1 MSEKLRASEETMIK
15 TEEME
20 AVGVKKATWG
30 ELRMYENFMPVLEI
44 KVDDT
49 VVGYLAPFRGYRFQ
63 VSGTFNGQGDYGSS
77 EVVGLKNA
85 IIKSTGSSDESWY
98 YRSNCNAHNTSIEM
112 LLGLATIAVAK
123 FCRNRD
129 YIMPDINLYC
139 WRDEHV
145 LNDFIEACYNMLDN
159 NIYG

>member
-1 MSEKLRASEETMIK
+1 MNETLRETKDEIEEL
-15 TEEME
+15 
-20 AVGVKKATWG
+20 KAPRATFG

-44 KVDDT
+44 KVNDK

-63 VSGTFNGQGDYGSS
+63 VSGTFDGEGDYGSS

-85 IIKSTGSSDESWY
+85 ILKSTGTSDESLY
-98 YRSNCNAHNTSIEM
+98 YRSNCNTHDTSIEM

-123 FCRNRD
+123 FCRNRN

-139 WRDEHV
+139 WKDKHV
-145 LNDFIEACYNMLDN
+145 LNDFLEACYNMLDN